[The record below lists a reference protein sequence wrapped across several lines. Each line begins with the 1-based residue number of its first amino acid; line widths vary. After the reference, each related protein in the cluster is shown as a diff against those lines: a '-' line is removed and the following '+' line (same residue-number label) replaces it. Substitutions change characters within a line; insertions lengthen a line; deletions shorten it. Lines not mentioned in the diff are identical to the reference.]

1 MDKKPNESWVSYIKR
16 ITRHLERGE
25 IGYKEWGDY
34 ILGSDNTYSSENLR
48 KAYYVINKLLPKF
61 DGTKDITEKDIVNQI
76 QLEKDELYK
85 AKVQYQDA
93 RREYNKYQ
101 RAEARFEN
109 LKDLL
114 EENMQCF
121 EYINK
126 YEFGEYQRP
135 TVDSKH
141 AILCLSDWHC
151 GSLCD
156 SQWNYYSVDEM
167 IRRAENLNN
176 KVKKYI
182 LDLRI
187 SRLAVEINGD
197 MIEGLIN
204 LGGKVES
211 EEFASEQIVTVSK
224 TLIRFINS
232 LKPYLQEITVVTT
245 LGNHGRLTANKK
257 DQAAERENFEM
268 LIPEMLRMGLD
279 KNILVITSHGRD
291 ILKYEFCGKTI
302 CVAHGHHDRPSSVI
316 ENFVKLY
323 KKIPSEIHLGHYHA
337 MADKNESGI
346 YINVNGTLKGA
357 DEYAIEQCR
366 EVTPPSQN
374 LIVYGQDRMNIEIQV
389 N

>member
-1 MDKKPNESWVSYIKR
+1 MDKKPNEAWVSYIKR

-121 EYINK
+121 EYIDK
-126 YEFGEYQRP
+126 YEFGEYQQP
-135 TVDSKH
+135 TVDSRH

-176 KVKKYI
+176 KVKRYI

-187 SRLAVEINGD
+187 SKLAIEINGD

-232 LKPYLQEITVVTT
+232 LKPYLQEIMVVTT
-245 LGNHGRLTANKK
+245 LGNHG
-257 DQAAERENFEM
+257 
-268 LIPEMLRMGLD
+268 
-279 KNILVITSHGRD
+279 
-291 ILKYEFCGKTI
+291 
-302 CVAHGHHDRPSSVI
+302 
-316 ENFVKLY
+316 
-323 KKIPSEIHLGHYHA
+323 
-337 MADKNESGI
+337 
-346 YINVNGTLKGA
+346 
-357 DEYAIEQCR
+357 
-366 EVTPPSQN
+366 
-374 LIVYGQDRMNIEIQV
+374 
-389 N
+389 